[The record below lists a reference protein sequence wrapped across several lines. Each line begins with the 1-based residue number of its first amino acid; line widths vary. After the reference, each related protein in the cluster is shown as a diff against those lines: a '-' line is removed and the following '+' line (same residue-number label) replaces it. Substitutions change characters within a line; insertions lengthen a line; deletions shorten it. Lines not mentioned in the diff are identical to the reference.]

1 MEAAIDD
8 RTSLVAVTL
17 ISNINGRVEPLRKL
31 SDIAHAHGAY
41 VYADIIQAAGI
52 VPIDVQA
59 LGIDFAACSGYKWLF
74 GPHGVGFIFV
84 REGLQGTV
92 LEDHL
97 FPGHVTHNYQPWV
110 ARSDSDHDDF
120 VYMEPTDARRYQP
133 GHMSYLGY
141 CALYEGLK
149 FIDRIGVEAARRH
162 SVRLARRLEEGLD
175 PGALSFYIAPHRPGP
190 DRHVSDSRRCRT
202 GRPAAG
208 RQHRNHSDGKSDSRI
223 AGGVQ

>member
-1 MEAAIDD
+1 MAAGGGLHALRNGGNVVTNDMHFTESLHNLEGLRRAGLDVRRVRAADWDVPLEAMEAAIDD
-8 RTSLVAVTL
+8 RTSVVAVTL

-59 LGIDFAACSGYKWLF
+59 LGIDFVAGSGYKWLF

-84 REGLQGTV
+84 REGLRGTV

-133 GHMSYLGY
+133 GHMS
-141 CALYEGLK
+141 
-149 FIDRIGVEAARRH
+149 
-162 SVRLARRLEEGLD
+162 
-175 PGALSFYIAPHRPGP
+175 
-190 DRHVSDSRRCRT
+190 
-202 GRPAAG
+202 
-208 RQHRNHSDGKSDSRI
+208 
-223 AGGVQ
+223 